1 MGALSLNGGGNITC
15 PGGFCTY
22 TSISLQGNGTV
33 NFAPGV
39 YTING
44 TAQQGGLSCNGTPT
58 ITGTGVTFYFT
69 NGATYNCTGNDT
81 TTLSAPS
88 SGTYQGV
95 LMFQDP
101 QDCNCGSGGCDNGV
115 TSCGAGPALG
125 GNTGSQYN
133 GILYFPNDLITFFGN
148 NVSYSTG
155 AVISDSLQLSGNPT
169 LNLQGAAGI
178 PGGLPPSFTL
188 ANATLVE

>member
-1 MGALSLNGGGNITC
+1 MGSLSLNGGGNVTC

-44 TAQQGGLSCNGTPT
+44 AGGFSCNGTPT

-69 NGATYNCTGNDT
+69 NVATYNCEGNDT
-81 TTLSAPS
+81 TQLSAPS

-95 LMFQDP
+95 LMFEDP

-115 TSCGAGPALG
+115 TSCGPGPAVG
-125 GNTGSQYN
+125 GNTGSYYN

-148 NVSYSTG
+148 NVSYATG
-155 AVISDSLQLSGNPT
+155 AVISDSLALSGNPT
-169 LNLQGAAGI
+169 VNLQGAAGI